1 MEKKEKIYIITNE
14 SVSEKDNFFFC
25 DNIDLKTIPEELNK
39 KNDITLF
46 ARKSK
51 IERSKKIFLEK
62 IYLHSN
68 IVSFSFS
75 ILLSIF
81 KKNCNYL
88 IISLTPYTF
97 IANFFLKLFFK
108 KNFIYLRSD
117 GYEEYKSIFGFY
129 GSWIYHLMF
138 QFASINSN
146 LISCR
151 ERILKNK
158 KGKIVHPSQINER
171 WFQNRKKINF
181 EKIKML
187 YVGRMR
193 IEKGIFSLMELI
205 KDKKLNLQIV
215 TSEKYDELNLIPK
228 NCSLINF
235 ENKNDSIIKFYD
247 ECNIFILPSFTE
259 GHSQV
264 VDEALAR
271 LRPVIIFSEISHL
284 KEVGNRRGVFVCKR
298 EIQSLVNMIN
308 YISLNYNNIKTD
320 MEKNILPTKKDFIND
335 LSNILLKN

>member
-1 MEKKEKIYIITNE
+1 MGEKEKIYIITNE
-14 SVSEKDNFFFC
+14 SVSQKDNFFFC

-39 KNDITLF
+39 KNNIVLF

-51 IERSKKIFLEK
+51 IERTKKILIEK
-62 IYLHSN
+62 IYSHSN
-68 IVSFSFS
+68 IFSFSFS
-75 ILLSIF
+75 ILLSVF
-81 KKNCNYL
+81 KKNCKYL

-97 IANFFLKLFFK
+97 IANFLLKLFFK

-117 GYEEYKSIFGFY
+117 GYEEYRSIFGYF
-129 GSWIYHLMF
+129 GPWIYHLMF
-138 QFASINSN
+138 QFASINSS

-158 KGKIVHPSQINER
+158 KGKIVHPSQLNDK

-181 EKIKML
+181 EGIKML

-193 IEKGIFSLMELI
+193 VEKGIFSLMELI
-205 KDKKLNLQIV
+205 KDNKFNLQIV
-215 TSEKYDELNLIPK
+215 TSEKYEKVNLIPK

-271 LRPVIIFSEISHL
+271 YRPVIIFSEISHL
-284 KEVGNRRGVFVCKR
+284 KEIGNRRGVFVCKR
-298 EIQSLVNMIN
+298 EIQSLENMIK
-308 YISLNYNNIKTD
+308 YIKENYNNIQTEMK
-320 MEKNILPTKKDFIND
+320 KNILPTKKDFIND
-335 LSNILLKN
+335 LANILIKN